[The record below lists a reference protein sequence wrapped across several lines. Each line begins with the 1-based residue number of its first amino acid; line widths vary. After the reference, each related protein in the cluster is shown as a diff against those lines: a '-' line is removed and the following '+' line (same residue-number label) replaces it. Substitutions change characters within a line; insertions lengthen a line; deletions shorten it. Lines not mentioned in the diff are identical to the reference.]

1 MPIYMDRHE
10 IPEEITAVH
19 VAQMHRE
26 DLKIEHL
33 YGCKGM
39 TYWCDEKRRTAF
51 CLIQAPNKKAIQDM
65 HNHAHGDVPHKIIEV
80 ESSIVESFLGRIE
93 DPEKSQ
99 KTELNI
105 VNDPAFRTIMVIG
118 LRKVSFKG
126 VDPKL
131 MNRELIH
138 QKQFI
143 TESIEKFLGRLVR
156 QKTAYFLLSF
166 NSVTNAILC
175 AIEIYSGLNA
185 HSKNFNKIFQLSI
198 GLNAGVP
205 VTDKDGIFEDTI
217 KMAERFCEI
226 VHGKIVVSP
235 EVKELYESENRN
247 IKLNH
252 ENIKAIDVGEE
263 KFVTLLMDYMEKEWT
278 NAAFN
283 SHDFSKNLGYSKS
296 QLYRKMIA
304 LTGKSPNN
312 FIKDYR
318 LKKALHLLD
327 KKTNNISEIAFG
339 TGFNSPAYFS
349 KCFMDNFGILPSK
362 YIQNYAV

>member
-10 IPEEITAVH
+10 IPEEITAAH

-65 HNHAHGDVPHKIIEV
+65 HNHAHGEVPHRIIEV

-105 VNDPAFRTIMVIG
+105 INDPAFRTIMVIG
-118 LRKVSFKG
+118 LRKVSFLG

-131 MNRELIH
+131 MDREFHIYNKSIL
-138 QKQFI
+138 Q
-143 TESIEKFLGRLVR
+143 SIEKFLGRIVR
-156 QKTAYFLLSF
+156 QKSGYFLLSF
-166 NSVTNAILC
+166 NSVTNAVLC
-175 AIEIYSGLNA
+175 AQEIHSNINDTSKGFNWDYKLN
-185 HSKNFNKIFQLSI
+185 I
-198 GLNAGVP
+198 GLHAGVP
-205 VTDKDGIFEDTI
+205 VTEKDGIFEDTI
-217 KMAERFCEI
+217 KMAERFCEM
-226 VHGKIVVSP
+226 VHGKIVISP
-235 EVKELYESENRN
+235 EVRELYESENMN
-247 IKLNH
+247 VKLNH
-252 ENIKAIDVGEE
+252 KNIKTLSVGEE
-263 KFVTLLMDYMEKEWT
+263 KFVNLLMDYTEKEWT

-283 SHDFSKNLGYSKS
+283 SNDFSKNLGFSKS
-296 QLYRKMIA
+296 QLYRKMIG

-318 LKKALHLLD
+318 LEKALQLLD
-327 KKTNNISEIAFG
+327 KKANNISEIAFG

>member
-10 IPEEITAVH
+10 IPQEITATH
-19 VAQMHRE
+19 VAQMHKE

-65 HNHAHGDVPHKIIEV
+65 HNHAHGEVPHRIIEV

-105 VNDPAFRTIMVIG
+105 INDPAFRTIMVIG
-118 LRKVSFKG
+118 LRKVSFTG
-126 VDPKL
+126 VDPKRL
-131 MNRELIH
+131 NREIGICN
-138 QKQFI
+138 KSI
-143 TESIEKFLGRLVR
+143 IGSIEEYLGRIVKQKSDNFLV
-156 QKTAYFLLSF
+156 SF
-166 NSVTNAILC
+166 NSVTNAVLC
-175 AIEIYSGLNA
+175 AQEI
-185 HSKNFNKIFQLSI
+185 HSNVKTSFKGFNTDVQLSI
-198 GLNAGVP
+198 GLHAGVP
-205 VTDKDGIFEDTI
+205 VTEKDGIFEDTI
-217 KMAERFCEI
+217 KMAERFCEM
-226 VHGKIVVSP
+226 VHGKIVLSP
-235 EVKELYESENRN
+235 EVRELYESENLN
-247 IKLNH
+247 IKLNQKNVRALSH
-252 ENIKAIDVGEE
+252 GEE
-263 KFVTLLMDYMEKEWT
+263 KFVHLLMDYTEKEWA

-283 SHDFSKNLGYSKS
+283 SDDFSKNLGYSKS

-304 LTGKSPNN
+304 LTGKSPNS

-318 LKKALHLLD
+318 LEKAIKLLNKKV
-327 KKTNNISEIAFG
+327 NNISETAFS
-339 TGFNSPAYFS
+339 TGFSSPAYFS

-362 YIQNYAV
+362 YIQNYVV

>member
-10 IPEEITAVH
+10 IPKEITAVH

-65 HNHAHGDVPHKIIEV
+65 HNHAHGEVPHRIIEV

-105 VNDPAFRTIMVIG
+105 INDPAFRTIMVIG
-118 LRKVSFKG
+118 LRKASLKG
-126 VDPKL
+126 VDPRL
-131 MNRELIH
+131 MNRELSEH
-138 QKQFI
+138 SKFI
-143 TESIEKFLGRLVR
+143 IGSVEKFLARIVR

-166 NSVTNAILC
+166 NSVTNAVLC
-175 AIEIYSGLNA
+175 AVEIHSHLNSS
-185 HSKNFNKIFQLSI
+185 SKNLNNGFQLSI

-205 VTDKDGIFEDTI
+205 VTEKDSIFEDTI
-217 KMAERFCEI
+217 KLAERFCEM
-226 VHGKIVVSP
+226 VHGKIVISP
-235 EVKELYESENRN
+235 EVRELYESENLN
-247 IKLNH
+247 VKLNH
-252 ENIKAIDVGEE
+252 KSFKTLNVGEE
-263 KFVTLLMDYMEKEWT
+263 KFINLLMDFTEKEWT

-283 SHDFSKNLGYSKS
+283 SNDFSKNMGFSKS

-318 LKKALHLLD
+318 LEKAMQLLD
-327 KKTNNISEIAFG
+327 KKANNISEIAFG

-362 YIQNYAV
+362 YIQSYTV

>member
-39 TYWCDEKRRTAF
+39 TYWCDEKRKTAF

-65 HNHAHGDVPHKIIEV
+65 HNHAHGEVPHRIIEV
-80 ESSIVESFLGRIE
+80 EGSIVESFLGRIE

-105 VNDPAFRTIMVIG
+105 INDPAFRTIIVIN
-118 LRKVSFKG
+118 LRNRSFLG

-131 MNRELIH
+131 MDRALIH
-138 QKQFI
+138 YNTFI
-143 TESIEKFLGRLVR
+143 VESIGKFSGRVVR
-156 QKTAYFLLSF
+156 QKSGNFLASF
-166 NSVTNAILC
+166 NSVTNAVLS
-175 AIEIYSGLNA
+175 AQEIYSHLNA
-185 HSKNFNKIFQLSI
+185 SSKNFIKDLQWSI

-205 VTDKDGIFEDTI
+205 VTDKNDIFEDTI
-217 KMAERFCEI
+217 NLAERFCEM
-226 VHGKIVVSP
+226 VHWKIVVSP
-235 EVKELYESENRN
+235 EVKELYESENLN
-247 IKLNH
+247 VKLNL
-252 ENIKAIDVGEE
+252 NNFKTINAGEE
-263 KFVTLLMDYMEKEWT
+263 KFLNLLMDYTEKEWT
-278 NAAFN
+278 NTTFN
-283 SHDFSKNLGYSKS
+283 ANDFSKNMGLSKS
-296 QLYRKMIA
+296 QLYRKIIG
-304 LTGKSPNN
+304 LTGKSPNS

-318 LKKALHLLD
+318 LEKALQLLNT
-327 KKTNNISEIAFG
+327 KANSISEVAFA

-349 KCFMDNFGILPSK
+349 KCFMDHYGILPSK
-362 YIQNYAV
+362 YIQNYVE